1 MVQVENGCWLTQIY
15 PKPFP
20 GVLRNNEYGGHSSL
34 LHYRYESNH
43 ILREFSFVIW
53 IFYFH
58 QNNSQKFIKRSF
70 TFRQNSTSSSTFS
83 LLPSTSGSSSSLLSP
98 PDWCNQIPI
107 KSSSSSQASPTF
119 VTVTGCP
126 LLKRMSLQGCSSV
139 TDKAIWCLLLHKP
152 GLQVLR
158 YHQAYSVAE
167 ILCRE
172 CSIFKKYPFIISDE
186 SESDN
191 EQEMED
197 DYSPLE
203 KRPKQFDNEV
213 FNGPRTN
220 DTRGN
225 LDNL

>member
-1 MVQVENGCWLTQIY
+1 M
-15 PKPFP
+15 
-20 GVLRNNEYGGHSSL
+20 SS
-34 LHYRYESNH
+34 S
-43 ILREFSFVIW
+43 
-53 IFYFH
+53 
-58 QNNSQKFIKRSF
+58 
-70 TFRQNSTSSSTFS
+70 FRQNSTSSSTFS
-83 LLPSTSGSSSSLLSP
+83 LLPSTSSSSSSLLSP

-107 KSSSSSQASPTF
+107 KSSSTSQASPTF

-186 SESDN
+186 SDSDN
-191 EQEMED
+191 EQEMEE

-203 KRPKQFDNEV
+203 KRPKQLEDEEIFHS
-213 FNGPRTN
+213 PRTN
-220 DTRGN
+220 DTRGKFDDLWQCFKCYPYN
-225 LDNL
+225 

>member
-1 MVQVENGCWLTQIY
+1 MN
-15 PKPFP
+15 
-20 GVLRNNEYGGHSSL
+20 
-34 LHYRYESNH
+34 
-43 ILREFSFVIW
+43 FS
-53 IFYFH
+53 
-58 QNNSQKFIKRSF
+58 
-70 TFRQNSTSSSTFS
+70 FRQNSTSSSTFS
-83 LLPSTSGSSSSLLSP
+83 LLPSTSSSSSSNY
-98 PDWCNQIPI
+98 DWCNQIPI
-107 KSSSSSQASPTF
+107 KSSSTSQASPTF

-191 EQEMED
+191 EKEMEE

-203 KRPKQFDNEV
+203 KRSKQLEDEEIFHS
-213 FNGPRTN
+213 PRTN
-220 DTRGN
+220 DTRGKFDD
-225 LDNL
+225 LWQCFK